1 MKKIINKGNQIFI
14 IIYTSIYILFFMT
27 LIGNEIRN
35 LFVKSNYAIE
45 RYQGVYNNPLD
56 SILGLTIL
64 FIISALPLIVTT
76 NILIISKKLT
86 NIEKKLIIE

>member
-14 IIYTSIYILFFMT
+14 IIYTGIYIFFFIA
-27 LIGNEIRN
+27 LIGYEIRD
-35 LFVKSNYAIE
+35 LFVKSDYASQ
-45 RYQGVYNNPLD
+45 RYEGLYSNPVD

-64 FIISALPLIVTT
+64 FIISAFPLIVIT
-76 NILIISKKLT
+76 NILIISKKII